1 MADQSQ
7 QAAAQPQN
15 QQPSANP
22 QQPAQ
27 QQPQQG
33 NSQPQAS
40 TQQQQ
45 TVAPI
50 QQQPSQQPAT
60 PQQVHPQPATPQQV
74 QQQQVNQPPTVQQHQ
89 QHQHQ
94 QPASVANA
102 AISITP
108 QNAAAIF
115 SGSASMMTVSNPMVA
130 NSMMT
135 VSNPM
140 VANAMTANA
149 LAGNAMAGATLQGG
163 IPSQAMTV
171 NAANLRSATIPQV
184 QVIPQMQSTPYM
196 QYPFNQQQI
205 MLQNAAMQGM
215 SLQAAMQANA
225 MNMNINPQ
233 INMANM
239 NMAAMAMQQ
248 QRMGAGLMSP
258 GPTTPTQNPGITF
271 TPLQAQVSAAAT
283 STANNGKALTV
294 SKGQTTPSTPTQQ
307 AQATTLIGGKPIMP
321 TQTNIAAQPLVL
333 SVLPNQLT
341 STTGFVGSKGQS
353 IALNQGAPAQ
363 LISTQAPIRFSQ
375 PQLVSSSGQINIQSQ
390 PIMTNQSILQA
401 MATQLQQGAIPL
413 GHQQL
418 QLSASGQSPT
428 ILPGQPVY
436 LRTTQIQGQQGVLA
450 AQGVQIVGTSVKNS
464 SQNNV
469 AGVQIGKQTNQG
481 QSVYPIKAVTARV
494 NPTTVSKPK
503 TAAVPGAPKNPKGRP
518 RTANRIVG
526 AMTASAGTN
535 TVASALSLSKAAS
548 QSKPSTPT
556 PNSLT
561 VPNQSQSKSDS
572 EMESTKK
579 SAAGEKPEKTG
590 SGKAIKQEKA
600 SGNVSVK
607 SSAPEKMDTSELKTE
622 GVKKEN
628 PSVVEKQKAIVK
640 PHILTHV
647 IEGFVIQEGP
657 EPFPVQRSS
666 LLTEFIPPKA
676 SQSLDRMEEESE
688 SAGPSEVVPKK
699 EVPEPEFF
707 SKCEFCGTEEQASRF
722 KRSKRFCTMACA
734 KRYNRAHR
742 TSVFKTRGKHVGI
755 GRGMIMKKGSPLI
768 LKKGLKGPGRG
779 GKLPYGENRE
789 FPEGER
795 DDTEPMEEGEAHSTS
810 NTSTS
815 NESSSAPDS
824 PVTPEEQPDNSME
837 SDTPTTNPGK
847 WTVTEVYEF
856 IKSMPGCTPYADEFK
871 SQEIDGQALM
881 LLKEDHLMTTM
892 NMKLGPALKICA
904 KINSFKGDLS

>member
-7 QAAAQPQN
+7 QAVAQSQN
-15 QQPSANP
+15 QQPGATP
-22 QQPAQ
+22 QQSIPQ
-27 QQPQQG
+27 QQQQG
-33 NSQPQAS
+33 NAHQQAN

-45 TVAPI
+45 TVAPM
-50 QQQPSQQPAT
+50 QQAPPQQPT
-60 PQQVHPQPATPQQV
+60 PQQVQPQPTTPQQV
-74 QQQQVNQPPTVQQHQ
+74 QQQQVTQPTIQQHPQ
-89 QHQHQ
+89 Q
-94 QPASVANA
+94 QPASVTNA

-115 SGSASMMTVSNPMVA
+115 SGN

-149 LAGNAMAGATLQGG
+149 LAGNAMAGATLQGS
-163 IPSQAMTV
+163 IPSQAMTANAMTV
-171 NAANLRSATIPQV
+171 NAANLRSAIPQV

-205 MLQNAAMQGM
+205 MLQNAAAMQGM

-271 TPLQAQVSAAAT
+271 TPLQAQVSATVT
-283 STANNGKALTV
+283 STGNNGKSLAV

-353 IALNQGAPAQ
+353 ISLNQATPAQ

-375 PQLVSSSGQINIQSQ
+375 PQLASSSGQINIQSQ

-413 GHQQL
+413 GHQPL

-436 LRTTQIQGQQGVLA
+436 IRTTQIQGQQGVLA
-450 AQGVQIVGTSVKNS
+450 AQGVQIVGTPVKNS

-503 TAAVPGAPKNPKGRP
+503 TAAVSGAPKNPKGRP
-518 RTANRIVG
+518 RTVNRIVG
-526 AMTASAGTN
+526 AMTTSASTN
-535 TVASALSLSKAAS
+535 TVASALSQSKAAS
-548 QSKPSTPT
+548 QSKPATPT

-579 SAAGEKPEKTG
+579 SAVGEKPEKTS
-590 SGKAIKQEKA
+590 SGKAIKQEKT
-600 SGNVSVK
+600 SGNVSAK
-607 SSAPEKMDTSELKTE
+607 SSAPVKMDTSEPKSE
-622 GVKKEN
+622 VRKQEN

-666 LLTEFIPPKA
+666 LLTEFIPPKV
-676 SQSLDRMEEESE
+676 SQGVDRGEEDSE
-688 SAGPSEVVPKK
+688 MDSAGPSEVVPKK

-742 TSVFKTRGKHVGI
+742 TSVFKTRGKHMGI
-755 GRGMIMKKGSPLI
+755 GRGMIMKRGSPLN
-768 LKKGLKGPGRG
+768 LKKGLRGPGRG
-779 GKLPYGENRE
+779 AKLLYGENRE
-789 FPEGER
+789 FPEGEHE
-795 DDTEPMEEGEAHSTS
+795 DAEPMEEGEPRSTS

-815 NESSSAPDS
+815 NESSSAPES
-824 PVTPEEQPDNSME
+824 PATPGDRPDNSVE
-837 SDTPTTNPGK
+837 SDNPTTNPGK

-856 IKSMPGCTPYADEFK
+856 IKSMPGCSPYAEEFK

-892 NMKLGPALKICA
+892 SMKLGPALKICA
-904 KINSFKGDLS
+904 KINSFRVDLS

>member
-1 MADQSQ
+1 MADQPQ
-7 QAAAQPQN
+7 QAVAQN
-15 QQPSANP
+15 QPSSATPPQPV
-22 QQPAQ
+22 Q
-27 QQPQQG
+27 QQGSNQQQT
-33 NSQPQAS
+33 NTQ
-40 TQQQQ
+40 QQQQ

-50 QQQPSQQPAT
+50 QQQPAQQQHTAQQQQVQ
-60 PQQVHPQPATPQQV
+60 PQQATLQQV
-74 QQQQVNQPPTVQQHQ
+74 QQQQVTHSALQQQHQ
-89 QHQHQ
+89 QQHQ
-94 QPASVANA
+94 QSAVTNA
-102 AISITP
+102 INITP

-115 SGSASMMTVSNPMVA
+115 SA
-130 NSMMT
+130 NSSMMT

-163 IPSQAMTV
+163 IPSQGMNANAMTV
-171 NAANLRSATIPQV
+171 NAANLRSAIPQV
-184 QVIPQMQSTPYM
+184 QVIPQMQGTPYM

-205 MLQNAAMQGM
+205 MLQNAAAMQGN
-215 SLQAAMQANA
+215 LNYYTAMQANA
-225 MNMNINPQ
+225 MNMNISPQ
-233 INMANM
+233 LNMANM
-239 NMAAMAMQQ
+239 NMAAMMQQ
-248 QRMGAGLMSP
+248 QRMGVNAGLMSP
-258 GPTTPTQNPGITF
+258 GPATGSQNSGITF
-271 TPLQAQVSAAAT
+271 TPLQAQVSATVT
-283 STANNGKALTV
+283 STANGKALSV

-307 AQATTLIGGKPIMP
+307 ASATALIGGKPIMP
-321 TQTNIAAQPLVL
+321 TQNIAAQPLVL

-341 STTGFVGSKGQS
+341 SSGGFVGS
-353 IALNQGAPAQ
+353 IALSQGTPAQ

-375 PQLVSSSGQINIQSQ
+375 PQLVSSTGQINIQSQ

-401 MATQLQQGAIPL
+401 MASQLQHGAIPL
-413 GHQQL
+413 GHQPL

-436 LRTTQIQGQQGVLA
+436 IRTTQIQGQQGV
-450 AQGVQIVGTSVKNS
+450 QIN
-464 SQNNV
+464 
-469 AGVQIGKQTNQG
+469 KQTNQG

-503 TAAVPGAPKNPKGRP
+503 TAAVSGAPKNPKGRP
-518 RTANRIVG
+518 RTVNRIVG
-526 AMTASAGTN
+526 AMTASASTN
-535 TVASALSLSKAAS
+535 TVASALSQSKAAS
-548 QSKPSTPT
+548 QSKPATPT
-556 PNSLT
+556 PNSLM
-561 VPNQSQSKSDS
+561 VPSQNQSKSDS

-579 SAAGEKPEKTG
+579 TAVGEKTEKI
-590 SGKAIKQEKA
+590 SPVKAIKQEKA
-600 SGNVSVK
+600 SGGVTAK
-607 SSAPEKMDTSELKTE
+607 LSATEKMDVAELKM
-622 GVKKEN
+622 EN
-628 PSVVEKQKAIVK
+628 GKPETPSVVEKQKAIVK

-676 SQSLDRMEEESE
+676 GQGLDRVDEDSDMD

-699 EVPEPEFF
+699 EVTEPEFF

-742 TSVFKTRGKHVGI
+742 TSVFKTRGKHMGI
-755 GRGMIMKKGSPLI
+755 GRGMIMKKGSPI
-768 LKKGLKGPGRG
+768 NLKKGLKGPGRG

-789 FPEGER
+789 FSGGDNE
-795 DDTEPMEEGEAHSTS
+795 DTEPMEEGEPHSTS

-815 NESSSAPDS
+815 NDSSSAPES
-824 PVTPEEQPDNSME
+824 PATLGDPADNSIE
-837 SDTPTTNPGK
+837 SDTPITHPGK

-856 IKSMPGCTPYADEFK
+856 IKSMPGCSPYADEFK

-904 KINSFKGDLS
+904 KINAFRGDLS

>member
-1 MADQSQ
+1 MADQPQ
-7 QAAAQPQN
+7 QAVAQN
-15 QQPSANP
+15 QPSSATPPQPV
-22 QQPAQ
+22 Q
-27 QQPQQG
+27 QQGSNQQQT
-33 NSQPQAS
+33 NTQ
-40 TQQQQ
+40 QQQQ

-50 QQQPSQQPAT
+50 QQQPAQQQHTAQQQQVQ
-60 PQQVHPQPATPQQV
+60 PQQATLQQV
-74 QQQQVNQPPTVQQHQ
+74 QQQQVTHSALQQQHQ
-89 QHQHQ
+89 QQHQ
-94 QPASVANA
+94 QSAVTNA
-102 AISITP
+102 INITP

-115 SGSASMMTVSNPMVA
+115 SA
-130 NSMMT
+130 NSSMMT

-163 IPSQAMTV
+163 IPSQGMNANAMTV
-171 NAANLRSATIPQV
+171 NAANLRSAIPQV
-184 QVIPQMQSTPYM
+184 QVIPQMQGTPYM

-205 MLQNAAMQGM
+205 MLQNAAAM
-215 SLQAAMQANA
+215 QAAMQANA
-225 MNMNINPQ
+225 MNMNISPQ
-233 INMANM
+233 LNMANM
-239 NMAAMAMQQ
+239 NMAAMMQQ
-248 QRMGAGLMSP
+248 QRMGVNAGLMSP
-258 GPTTPTQNPGITF
+258 GPATGSQNSGITF
-271 TPLQAQVSAAAT
+271 TPLQAQVSATVT
-283 STANNGKALTV
+283 STANGKALSV

-307 AQATTLIGGKPIMP
+307 ASATALIGGKPIMP
-321 TQTNIAAQPLVL
+321 TQNIAAQPLVL

-341 STTGFVGSKGQS
+341 SSGGFVGS
-353 IALNQGAPAQ
+353 IALSQGTPAQ

-375 PQLVSSSGQINIQSQ
+375 PQLVSSTGQINIQSQ

-401 MATQLQQGAIPL
+401 MASQLQHGAIPL
-413 GHQQL
+413 GHQPL

-436 LRTTQIQGQQGVLA
+436 IRTTQIQGQQGV
-450 AQGVQIVGTSVKNS
+450 QIN
-464 SQNNV
+464 
-469 AGVQIGKQTNQG
+469 KQTNQG

-503 TAAVPGAPKNPKGRP
+503 TAAVSGAPKNPKGRP
-518 RTANRIVG
+518 RTVNRIVG
-526 AMTASAGTN
+526 AMTASASTN
-535 TVASALSLSKAAS
+535 TVASALSQSKAAS
-548 QSKPSTPT
+548 QSKPATPT
-556 PNSLT
+556 PNSLM
-561 VPNQSQSKSDS
+561 VPSQNQSKSDS

-579 SAAGEKPEKTG
+579 TAVGEKTEKI
-590 SGKAIKQEKA
+590 SPVKAIKQEKA
-600 SGNVSVK
+600 SGGVTAK
-607 SSAPEKMDTSELKTE
+607 LSATEKMDVAELKM
-622 GVKKEN
+622 EN
-628 PSVVEKQKAIVK
+628 GKPETPSVVEKQKAIVK

-676 SQSLDRMEEESE
+676 GQGLDRVDEDSDMD

-699 EVPEPEFF
+699 EVTEPEFF

-742 TSVFKTRGKHVGI
+742 TSVFKTRGKHMGI
-755 GRGMIMKKGSPLI
+755 GRGMIMKKGSPI
-768 LKKGLKGPGRG
+768 NLKKGLKGPGRG

-789 FPEGER
+789 FSGGDNE
-795 DDTEPMEEGEAHSTS
+795 DTEPMEEGEPHSTS

-815 NESSSAPDS
+815 NDSSSAPES
-824 PVTPEEQPDNSME
+824 PATLGDPADNSIE
-837 SDTPTTNPGK
+837 SDTPITHPGK

-856 IKSMPGCTPYADEFK
+856 IKSMPGCSPYADEFK

-904 KINSFKGDLS
+904 KINAFRGDLS

>member
-7 QAAAQPQN
+7 QAGAQN
-15 QQPSANP
+15 QQSSATPP
-22 QQPAQ
+22 QPVQ
-27 QQPQQG
+27 QQGSNQQQT
-33 NSQPQAS
+33 NTQQ
-40 TQQQQ
+40 QQQQ

-50 QQQPSQQPAT
+50 QQQPAQQQHTAQQQQVQ
-60 PQQVHPQPATPQQV
+60 PQQATLQQV
-74 QQQQVNQPPTVQQHQ
+74 QQQQAAHSALQQQHQ
-89 QHQHQ
+89 QQHQ
-94 QPASVANA
+94 QSAVTNA
-102 AISITP
+102 INITP

-115 SGSASMMTVSNPMVA
+115 SAN

-163 IPSQAMTV
+163 IPSQGINANAMTV
-171 NAANLRSATIPQV
+171 NAANLRSAIPQV
-184 QVIPQMQSTPYM
+184 QVIPQMQGTPYM

-205 MLQNAAMQGM
+205 MLQNAAAMQGN
-215 SLQAAMQANA
+215 LNYYTAMQANA
-225 MNMNINPQ
+225 MNMNISPQ
-233 INMANM
+233 LNMANM
-239 NMAAMAMQQ
+239 NMAAMMQQ
-248 QRMGAGLMSP
+248 QRMGVNAGLMSP
-258 GPTTPTQNPGITF
+258 GPGTGSQNSGITF
-271 TPLQAQVSAAAT
+271 TPLQAQVSATVT
-283 STANNGKALTV
+283 STTNAKALSV

-307 AQATTLIGGKPIMP
+307 ASATALIGGKPIMP
-321 TQTNIAAQPLVL
+321 TQPNIAAQPLVL

-341 STTGFVGSKGQS
+341 SSGGFVGSKGQS
-353 IALNQGAPAQ
+353 IALSQGTPAQ

-375 PQLVSSSGQINIQSQ
+375 PQLVSSTGQINIQSQ

-401 MATQLQQGAIPL
+401 MATQLQHGAIPL
-413 GHQQL
+413 GHQPL

-436 LRTTQIQGQQGVLA
+436 IRTTQIQGQQGV
-450 AQGVQIVGTSVKNS
+450 QIN
-464 SQNNV
+464 
-469 AGVQIGKQTNQG
+469 KQTNQG

-503 TAAVPGAPKNPKGRP
+503 TAAVSGAPKNPKGRP
-518 RTANRIVG
+518 RTVNRIVG
-526 AMTASAGTN
+526 AMTASASTN
-535 TVASALSLSKAAS
+535 TVASALSQSKAAS
-548 QSKPSTPT
+548 QSKPATPT

-561 VPNQSQSKSDS
+561 VPSQNQSKSDS

-579 SAAGEKPEKTG
+579 TAVGEKTEKI
-590 SGKAIKQEKA
+590 SPVKAIKQEKT
-600 SGNVSVK
+600 SGGVTAK
-607 SSAPEKMDTSELKTE
+607 LSATEKMDVAELKI
-622 GVKKEN
+622 EN
-628 PSVVEKQKAIVK
+628 GKQETPSVVEKQKAIVK

-676 SQSLDRMEEESE
+676 SQGLDRVDEDSDME

-699 EVPEPEFF
+699 EVTEPEFF

-742 TSVFKTRGKHVGI
+742 TSVFKTRGKHMGI
-755 GRGMIMKKGSPLI
+755 GRGMIMKKGSPI
-768 LKKGLKGPGRG
+768 NLKKGLKGPGRG

-789 FPEGER
+789 FSGGDNE
-795 DDTEPMEEGEAHSTS
+795 DTEPMEEGEPHSTS

-815 NESSSAPDS
+815 NDSSSAPES
-824 PVTPEEQPDNSME
+824 PATLGDPADNAME
-837 SDTPTTNPGK
+837 SDTPITHPGK

-856 IKSMPGCTPYADEFK
+856 IKSMPGCSPYADEFK

-904 KINSFKGDLS
+904 KINAFRGDLS

>member
-1 MADQSQ
+1 MADQPQ
-7 QAAAQPQN
+7 QAVAQN
-15 QQPSANP
+15 QPSSATPPQPV
-22 QQPAQ
+22 Q
-27 QQPQQG
+27 QQGSNQQQT
-33 NSQPQAS
+33 NTQ
-40 TQQQQ
+40 QQQQ

-50 QQQPSQQPAT
+50 QQQPAQQQHTAQQQQVQ
-60 PQQVHPQPATPQQV
+60 PQQATLQQV
-74 QQQQVNQPPTVQQHQ
+74 QQQQVTHSALQQQHQ
-89 QHQHQ
+89 QQHQ
-94 QPASVANA
+94 QSAVTNA
-102 AISITP
+102 INITP

-115 SGSASMMTVSNPMVA
+115 SA
-130 NSMMT
+130 NSSMMT

-163 IPSQAMTV
+163 IPSQGMNANAMTV
-171 NAANLRSATIPQV
+171 NAANLRSAIPQV
-184 QVIPQMQSTPYM
+184 QVIPQMQGTPYM

-205 MLQNAAMQGM
+205 MLQNAAAM
-215 SLQAAMQANA
+215 QAAMQANA
-225 MNMNINPQ
+225 MNMNISPQ
-233 INMANM
+233 LNMANM
-239 NMAAMAMQQ
+239 NMAAMMQQ
-248 QRMGAGLMSP
+248 QRMGVNAGLMSP
-258 GPTTPTQNPGITF
+258 GPATGSQNSGITF
-271 TPLQAQVSAAAT
+271 TPLQAQVSATVT
-283 STANNGKALTV
+283 STANGKALSA

-307 AQATTLIGGKPIMP
+307 ASATALIGGKPIMP
-321 TQTNIAAQPLVL
+321 TQNIAAQPLVL

-341 STTGFVGSKGQS
+341 SSGGFVGS
-353 IALNQGAPAQ
+353 IALSQGTPAQ

-375 PQLVSSSGQINIQSQ
+375 PQLVSSTGQINIQSQ

-401 MATQLQQGAIPL
+401 MASQLQHGAIPL
-413 GHQQL
+413 GHQPL

-436 LRTTQIQGQQGVLA
+436 IRTTQIQGQQGV
-450 AQGVQIVGTSVKNS
+450 QIN
-464 SQNNV
+464 
-469 AGVQIGKQTNQG
+469 KQTNQG

-503 TAAVPGAPKNPKGRP
+503 TAAVSGAPKNPKGRP
-518 RTANRIVG
+518 RTVNRIVG
-526 AMTASAGTN
+526 AMTASASTN
-535 TVASALSLSKAAS
+535 TVASALSQSKAAS
-548 QSKPSTPT
+548 QSKPATPT
-556 PNSLT
+556 PNSLM
-561 VPNQSQSKSDS
+561 VPSQNQSKSDS

-579 SAAGEKPEKTG
+579 TAVGEKTEKI
-590 SGKAIKQEKA
+590 SPVKAIKQEKA
-600 SGNVSVK
+600 SGGVTAK
-607 SSAPEKMDTSELKTE
+607 LSATEKMDVAELKM
-622 GVKKEN
+622 EN
-628 PSVVEKQKAIVK
+628 GKPETPSVVEKQKAIVK

-676 SQSLDRMEEESE
+676 GQGLDRVDEDSDMD

-699 EVPEPEFF
+699 EVTEPEFF

-742 TSVFKTRGKHVGI
+742 TSVFKTRGKHMGI
-755 GRGMIMKKGSPLI
+755 GRGMIMKKGSPI
-768 LKKGLKGPGRG
+768 NLKKGLKGPGRG

-789 FPEGER
+789 FSGGDNE
-795 DDTEPMEEGEAHSTS
+795 DTEPMEEGEPHSTS

-815 NESSSAPDS
+815 NDSSSAPES
-824 PVTPEEQPDNSME
+824 PATLGDPADNSIE
-837 SDTPTTNPGK
+837 SDTPITHPGK

-856 IKSMPGCTPYADEFK
+856 IKSMPGCSPYADEFK

-904 KINSFKGDLS
+904 KINAFRGDLS

>member
-1 MADQSQ
+1 MADQPQ
-7 QAAAQPQN
+7 QAVAQN
-15 QQPSANP
+15 QPSSATPPQPV
-22 QQPAQ
+22 Q
-27 QQPQQG
+27 QQGSNQQQT
-33 NSQPQAS
+33 NTQ
-40 TQQQQ
+40 QQQQ

-50 QQQPSQQPAT
+50 QQQPAQQQHTAQQQQVQ
-60 PQQVHPQPATPQQV
+60 PQQATLQQV
-74 QQQQVNQPPTVQQHQ
+74 QQQQVTHSALQQQHQ
-89 QHQHQ
+89 QQHQ
-94 QPASVANA
+94 QSAVTNA
-102 AISITP
+102 INITP

-115 SGSASMMTVSNPMVA
+115 SA
-130 NSMMT
+130 NSSMMT

-163 IPSQAMTV
+163 IPSQGMNANAMTV
-171 NAANLRSATIPQV
+171 NAANLRSAIPQV
-184 QVIPQMQSTPYM
+184 QVIPQMQGTPYM

-205 MLQNAAMQGM
+205 MLQNAAAM
-215 SLQAAMQANA
+215 QAAMQANA
-225 MNMNINPQ
+225 MNMNISPQ
-233 INMANM
+233 LNMANM
-239 NMAAMAMQQ
+239 NMAAMMQQ
-248 QRMGAGLMSP
+248 QRMGVNAGLMSP
-258 GPTTPTQNPGITF
+258 GPATGSQNSGITF
-271 TPLQAQVSAAAT
+271 TPLQAQVSATVT
-283 STANNGKALTV
+283 STANGKALSV

-307 AQATTLIGGKPIMP
+307 ASATALIGGKPIMP
-321 TQTNIAAQPLVL
+321 TQNIAAQPLVL

-341 STTGFVGSKGQS
+341 SSGGFVGSKGQS
-353 IALNQGAPAQ
+353 IALSQGTPAQ

-375 PQLVSSSGQINIQSQ
+375 PQLVSSTGQINIQSQ

-401 MATQLQQGAIPL
+401 MASQLQHGAIPL
-413 GHQQL
+413 GHQPL

-436 LRTTQIQGQQGVLA
+436 IRTTQIQGQQGV
-450 AQGVQIVGTSVKNS
+450 QIN
-464 SQNNV
+464 
-469 AGVQIGKQTNQG
+469 KQTNQG

-503 TAAVPGAPKNPKGRP
+503 TAAVSGAPKNPKGRP
-518 RTANRIVG
+518 RTVNRIVG
-526 AMTASAGTN
+526 AMTASASTN
-535 TVASALSLSKAAS
+535 TVASALSQSKAAS
-548 QSKPSTPT
+548 QSKPATPT
-556 PNSLT
+556 PNSLM
-561 VPNQSQSKSDS
+561 VPSQNQSKSDS

-579 SAAGEKPEKTG
+579 TAIGEKTEKI
-590 SGKAIKQEKA
+590 SPVKAIKQEKA
-600 SGNVSVK
+600 SGGVTAK
-607 SSAPEKMDTSELKTE
+607 LSATEKMDVAELKM
-622 GVKKEN
+622 EN
-628 PSVVEKQKAIVK
+628 GKQETPSVVEKQKAIVK

-676 SQSLDRMEEESE
+676 GQGLDKVDEDSDMD

-699 EVPEPEFF
+699 EVTEPEFF

-742 TSVFKTRGKHVGI
+742 TSVFKTRGKHMGI
-755 GRGMIMKKGSPLI
+755 GRGMIMKKGAPI
-768 LKKGLKGPGRG
+768 NLKKGLKGPGRG
-779 GKLPYGENRE
+779 GKLPYGESRE
-789 FPEGER
+789 FSGGDNE
-795 DDTEPMEEGEAHSTS
+795 DTEPMEEGEPHSTS

-815 NESSSAPDS
+815 NDSSSAPES
-824 PVTPEEQPDNSME
+824 PATLGDPADNSME
-837 SDTPTTNPGK
+837 SDTPITHPGK

-856 IKSMPGCTPYADEFK
+856 IKSMPGCSPYADEFK

-904 KINSFKGDLS
+904 KINAFRGDLG

>member
-1 MADQSQ
+1 MADQPQ
-7 QAAAQPQN
+7 QAVAQN
-15 QQPSANP
+15 QPSSATPPQPV
-22 QQPAQ
+22 Q
-27 QQPQQG
+27 QQGSNQQQT
-33 NSQPQAS
+33 NTQ
-40 TQQQQ
+40 QQQQ

-50 QQQPSQQPAT
+50 QQQPAQQQHTAQQQQVQ
-60 PQQVHPQPATPQQV
+60 PQQATLQQV
-74 QQQQVNQPPTVQQHQ
+74 QQQQVTHSALQQQHQ
-89 QHQHQ
+89 QQHQ
-94 QPASVANA
+94 QSAVTNA
-102 AISITP
+102 INITP

-115 SGSASMMTVSNPMVA
+115 SA
-130 NSMMT
+130 NSSMMT

-163 IPSQAMTV
+163 IPSQGMNANAMTV
-171 NAANLRSATIPQV
+171 NAANLRSAIPQV
-184 QVIPQMQSTPYM
+184 QVIPQMQGTPYM

-205 MLQNAAMQGM
+205 MLQNAAAM
-215 SLQAAMQANA
+215 QAAMQANA
-225 MNMNINPQ
+225 MNMNISPQ
-233 INMANM
+233 LNMANM
-239 NMAAMAMQQ
+239 NMAAMMQQ
-248 QRMGAGLMSP
+248 QRMGVNAGLMSP
-258 GPTTPTQNPGITF
+258 GPATGSQNSGITF
-271 TPLQAQVSAAAT
+271 TPLQAQVSATVT
-283 STANNGKALTV
+283 STANGKALSA

-307 AQATTLIGGKPIMP
+307 ASATALIGGKPIMP
-321 TQTNIAAQPLVL
+321 TQNIAAQPLVL

-341 STTGFVGSKGQS
+341 SSGGFVGS
-353 IALNQGAPAQ
+353 IALSQGTPAQ

-375 PQLVSSSGQINIQSQ
+375 PQLVSSTGQINIQSQ

-401 MATQLQQGAIPL
+401 MASQLQHGAIPL
-413 GHQQL
+413 GHQPL

-436 LRTTQIQGQQGVLA
+436 IRTTQIQGQQGV
-450 AQGVQIVGTSVKNS
+450 QIN
-464 SQNNV
+464 
-469 AGVQIGKQTNQG
+469 KQTNQG

-503 TAAVPGAPKNPKGRP
+503 TAAVSGAPKNPKGRP
-518 RTANRIVG
+518 RTVNRIVG
-526 AMTASAGTN
+526 AMTASASTN
-535 TVASALSLSKAAS
+535 TVASALSQSKAAS
-548 QSKPSTPT
+548 QSKPATPT
-556 PNSLT
+556 PNSLM
-561 VPNQSQSKSDS
+561 VPSQNQSKSDS

-579 SAAGEKPEKTG
+579 TAVGEKTEKI
-590 SGKAIKQEKA
+590 SPVKAIKQEKA
-600 SGNVSVK
+600 SGGVTAK
-607 SSAPEKMDTSELKTE
+607 LSATEKMDVAELKM
-622 GVKKEN
+622 EN
-628 PSVVEKQKAIVK
+628 GKPETPSVVEKQKAIVK

-676 SQSLDRMEEESE
+676 GQGLDRVDEDSDMD

-699 EVPEPEFF
+699 EVTEPEFF

-742 TSVFKTRGKHVGI
+742 TSVFKTRGKHMGI
-755 GRGMIMKKGSPLI
+755 GRGMIMKKGSPI
-768 LKKGLKGPGRG
+768 NLKKGLKGPGRG

-789 FPEGER
+789 FSGGDNE
-795 DDTEPMEEGEAHSTS
+795 DTEPMEEGEPHSTS

-815 NESSSAPDS
+815 NDSSSAPES
-824 PVTPEEQPDNSME
+824 PATLGDPADNSIE
-837 SDTPTTNPGK
+837 SDTSITHPGK

-856 IKSMPGCTPYADEFK
+856 IKSMPGCSPYADEFK

-904 KINSFKGDLS
+904 KINAFRGDLS

>member
-1 MADQSQ
+1 MADQPQ
-7 QAAAQPQN
+7 QAVAQN
-15 QQPSANP
+15 QPSSATPPQPV
-22 QQPAQ
+22 Q
-27 QQPQQG
+27 QQGSNQQQT
-33 NSQPQAS
+33 NTQ
-40 TQQQQ
+40 QQQQ

-50 QQQPSQQPAT
+50 QQQPAQQQHTAQQQQVQ
-60 PQQVHPQPATPQQV
+60 PQQATLQQV
-74 QQQQVNQPPTVQQHQ
+74 QQQQVTHSALQQQHQ
-89 QHQHQ
+89 QQHQ
-94 QPASVANA
+94 QSAVTNA
-102 AISITP
+102 INITP

-115 SGSASMMTVSNPMVA
+115 SA
-130 NSMMT
+130 NSSMMT

-163 IPSQAMTV
+163 IPSQGMNANAMTV
-171 NAANLRSATIPQV
+171 NAANLRSAIPQV
-184 QVIPQMQSTPYM
+184 QVIPQMQGTPYM

-205 MLQNAAMQGM
+205 MLQNAAAM
-215 SLQAAMQANA
+215 QAAMQANA
-225 MNMNINPQ
+225 MNMNISPQ
-233 INMANM
+233 LNMANM
-239 NMAAMAMQQ
+239 NMAAMMQQ
-248 QRMGAGLMSP
+248 QRMGVNAGLMSP
-258 GPTTPTQNPGITF
+258 GPATGSQNSGITF
-271 TPLQAQVSAAAT
+271 TPLQAQVSATVT
-283 STANNGKALTV
+283 STANGKALSV

-307 AQATTLIGGKPIMP
+307 ASATALIGGKPIMP
-321 TQTNIAAQPLVL
+321 TQNIAAQPLVL

-341 STTGFVGSKGQS
+341 SSGGFVGS
-353 IALNQGAPAQ
+353 IALSQGTPAQ

-375 PQLVSSSGQINIQSQ
+375 PQLVSSTGQINIQSQ

-401 MATQLQQGAIPL
+401 MASQLQHGAIPL
-413 GHQQL
+413 GHQPL

-436 LRTTQIQGQQGVLA
+436 IRTTQIQGQQGV
-450 AQGVQIVGTSVKNS
+450 QIN
-464 SQNNV
+464 
-469 AGVQIGKQTNQG
+469 KQTNQG

-503 TAAVPGAPKNPKGRP
+503 TAAVSGAPKNPKGRP
-518 RTANRIVG
+518 RTVNRIVG
-526 AMTASAGTN
+526 AMTASASTN
-535 TVASALSLSKAAS
+535 TVASALSQSKAAS
-548 QSKPSTPT
+548 QSKPATPT
-556 PNSLT
+556 PNSLM
-561 VPNQSQSKSDS
+561 VPSQNQSKSDS

-579 SAAGEKPEKTG
+579 TAIGEKTEKI
-590 SGKAIKQEKA
+590 SPVKAIKQEKA
-600 SGNVSVK
+600 SGGVTAK
-607 SSAPEKMDTSELKTE
+607 LSATEKMDVAELKM
-622 GVKKEN
+622 EN
-628 PSVVEKQKAIVK
+628 GKQETPSVVEKQKAIVK

-676 SQSLDRMEEESE
+676 GQGLDRVDEDSDMD

-699 EVPEPEFF
+699 EVTEPEFF

-742 TSVFKTRGKHVGI
+742 TSVFKTRGKHMGI
-755 GRGMIMKKGSPLI
+755 GRGMIMKKGAPI
-768 LKKGLKGPGRG
+768 NLKKGLKGPGRG
-779 GKLPYGENRE
+779 GKLPYGESRE
-789 FPEGER
+789 FSGGDNE
-795 DDTEPMEEGEAHSTS
+795 DTEPMEEGEPHSTS

-815 NESSSAPDS
+815 NDSSSAPES
-824 PVTPEEQPDNSME
+824 PATLGDPADNSME
-837 SDTPTTNPGK
+837 SDTPITHPGK

-856 IKSMPGCTPYADEFK
+856 IKSMPGCSPYADEFK

-904 KINSFKGDLS
+904 KINAFRGDLG

>member
-1 MADQSQ
+1 MADQPQ
-7 QAAAQPQN
+7 QAVAQN
-15 QQPSANP
+15 QPSSATPPQPV
-22 QQPAQ
+22 Q
-27 QQPQQG
+27 QQGSNQQQT
-33 NSQPQAS
+33 NTQ
-40 TQQQQ
+40 QQQQ

-50 QQQPSQQPAT
+50 QQQPAQQQHTAQQQQVQ
-60 PQQVHPQPATPQQV
+60 PQQATLQQV
-74 QQQQVNQPPTVQQHQ
+74 QQQQVTHSALQQQHQ
-89 QHQHQ
+89 QQHQ
-94 QPASVANA
+94 QSAVTNA
-102 AISITP
+102 INITP

-115 SGSASMMTVSNPMVA
+115 SA
-130 NSMMT
+130 NSSMMT

-163 IPSQAMTV
+163 IPSQGMNANAMTV
-171 NAANLRSATIPQV
+171 NAANLRSAIPQV
-184 QVIPQMQSTPYM
+184 QVIPQMQGTPYM

-205 MLQNAAMQGM
+205 MLQNAAAM
-215 SLQAAMQANA
+215 QAAMQANA
-225 MNMNINPQ
+225 MNMNISPQ
-233 INMANM
+233 LNMANM
-239 NMAAMAMQQ
+239 NMAAMMQQ
-248 QRMGAGLMSP
+248 QRMGVNAGLMSP
-258 GPTTPTQNPGITF
+258 GPATGSQNSGITF
-271 TPLQAQVSAAAT
+271 TPLQAQVSATVT
-283 STANNGKALTV
+283 STANGKALSV

-307 AQATTLIGGKPIMP
+307 ASATALIGGKPIMP
-321 TQTNIAAQPLVL
+321 TQNIAAQPLVL

-341 STTGFVGSKGQS
+341 SSGGFVGS
-353 IALNQGAPAQ
+353 IALSQGTPAQ

-375 PQLVSSSGQINIQSQ
+375 PQLVSSTGQINIQSQ

-401 MATQLQQGAIPL
+401 MASQLQHGAIPL
-413 GHQQL
+413 GHQPL

-436 LRTTQIQGQQGVLA
+436 IRTTQIQGQQGV
-450 AQGVQIVGTSVKNS
+450 QIN
-464 SQNNV
+464 
-469 AGVQIGKQTNQG
+469 KQTNQG

-503 TAAVPGAPKNPKGRP
+503 TAAVSGAPKNPKGRP
-518 RTANRIVG
+518 RTVNRIVG
-526 AMTASAGTN
+526 AMTASASTN
-535 TVASALSLSKAAS
+535 TVASALSQSKAAS
-548 QSKPSTPT
+548 QSKPATPT
-556 PNSLT
+556 PNSLM
-561 VPNQSQSKSDS
+561 VPSQNQSKSDS

-579 SAAGEKPEKTG
+579 TAVGEKTEKI
-590 SGKAIKQEKA
+590 SPVKAIKQEKA
-600 SGNVSVK
+600 SGGVTAK
-607 SSAPEKMDTSELKTE
+607 LSATEKMDVAELKM
-622 GVKKEN
+622 EN
-628 PSVVEKQKAIVK
+628 GKPETPSVVEKQKAIVK

-676 SQSLDRMEEESE
+676 GQGLDRVDEDSDMD

-699 EVPEPEFF
+699 EVTEPEFF

-742 TSVFKTRGKHVGI
+742 TSVFKTRGKHMGI
-755 GRGMIMKKGSPLI
+755 GRGMIMKKGSPI
-768 LKKGLKGPGRG
+768 NLKKGLKGPGRG

-789 FPEGER
+789 FSGGDNE
-795 DDTEPMEEGEAHSTS
+795 DTEPMEEGEPHSTS

-815 NESSSAPDS
+815 NDSSSAPES
-824 PVTPEEQPDNSME
+824 PATLGDPADNSIE
-837 SDTPTTNPGK
+837 SDTSITHPGK

-856 IKSMPGCTPYADEFK
+856 IKSMPGCSPYADEFK

-904 KINSFKGDLS
+904 KINAFRGDLS

>member
-7 QAAAQPQN
+7 PSGAPSQSPSVTQSQPV
-15 QQPSANP
+15 
-22 QQPAQ
+22 Q

-33 NSQPQAS
+33 TVQQQGNAPQQH
-40 TQQQQ
+40 QQQQ
-45 TVAPI
+45 QQSVAPI
-50 QQQPSQQPAT
+50 QQQQAQQPAGQQQVQ
-60 PQQVHPQPATPQQV
+60 PQQATPQQV
-74 QQQQVNQPPTVQQHQ
+74 QQQQVTHSAIQQQHQ
-89 QHQHQ
+89 QQ
-94 QPASVANA
+94 QQA
-102 AISITP
+102 AATNTISITP

-115 SGSASMMTVSNPMVA
+115 SCN

-149 LAGNAMAGATLQGG
+149 LTGNAMAGATLQGG
-163 IPSQAMTV
+163 IPSQAMTANAMTV
-171 NAANLRSATIPQV
+171 NAANLRSAIPQV
-184 QVIPQMQSTPYM
+184 QVIPQMQGTPYM

-205 MLQNAAMQGM
+205 MLQNAAAMQGM
-215 SLQAAMQANA
+215 SLHAAMQANA
-225 MNMNINPQ
+225 MNMSINPQ

-248 QRMGAGLMSP
+248 QRMGVNAGLMSP
-258 GPTTPTQNPGITF
+258 GPATPTQNSGITF
-271 TPLQAQVSAAAT
+271 TPLQAQVSAAVT
-283 STANNGKALTV
+283 STSNNGKNLAV
-294 SKGQTTPSTPTQQ
+294 SKGQTTQTTQQ
-307 AQATTLIGGKPIMP
+307 APATALIGGKPIMP

-341 STTGFVGSKGQS
+341 STTGFVNSKGQS
-353 IALNQGAPAQ
+353 IALNQGTPAQ

-375 PQLVSSSGQINIQSQ
+375 PQLVSSTGQINIQSQ
-390 PIMTNQSILQA
+390 PLMTNQSILQA
-401 MATQLQQGAIPL
+401 MATQLQQGGIPL
-413 GHQQL
+413 SHQPL

-436 LRTTQIQGQQGVLA
+436 IRTTQIQGQQGMLA
-450 AQGVQIVGTSVKNS
+450 AQGVQIVGTPVKNS

-469 AGVQIGKQTNQG
+469 AGVQINKPANQG
-481 QSVYPIKAVTARV
+481 QPVYPIKAVTARV

-518 RTANRIVG
+518 RTGNRIVG
-526 AMTASAGTN
+526 AMTASASTN
-535 TVASALSLSKAAS
+535 TVASALSQSKAAS
-548 QSKPSTPT
+548 QSKPATPT
-556 PNSLT
+556 PNTLA
-561 VPNQSQSKSDS
+561 VPSQNQSKSDS
-572 EMESTKK
+572 EMESNKK
-579 SAAGEKPEKTG
+579 TAAGEKAEKT
-590 SGKAIKQEKA
+590 SSVKAIKQEKPSA
-600 SGNVSVK
+600 NVSAK
-607 SSAPEKMDTSELKTE
+607 LPAPEKMDVAELKPEIGKQET
-622 GVKKEN
+622 

-676 SQSLDRMEEESE
+676 SQSLDRMEEDSDLDG
-688 SAGPSEVVPKK
+688 AGPSEVVPKK
-699 EVPEPEFF
+699 EVTEPEFF

-742 TSVFKTRGKHVGI
+742 TSVFKTRGKSISI
-755 GRGMIMKKGSPLI
+755 GRGMIMKKGSPI
-768 LKKGLKGPGRG
+768 NLKKSLKGPGRG
-779 GKLPYGENRE
+779 GKLSYGENRE
-789 FPEGER
+789 FPEGDAE
-795 DDTEPMEEGEAHSTS
+795 DTEPMEEGEPHSTS
-810 NTSTS
+810 TTS
-815 NESSSAPDS
+815 NDSSSAPDS
-824 PVTPEEQPDNSME
+824 PATPGNQMDNSME
-837 SDTPTTNPGK
+837 SDNTITHPGK

-856 IKSMPGCTPYADEFK
+856 IKGMPGCSPYADEFK

-904 KINSFKGDLS
+904 KINAFRGDLS